1 MKYVEV
7 YIEHNTLSLNKT
19 FTYVCEQEVQVGCRV
34 KVPFGKQELIGF
46 VEEIKEES
54 SLEQIKSVIEVI
66 DEKPLL
72 NEELLQLS
80 SFMSEYYVASKI
92 SCLKMMLP
100 PALRPQSG
108 HEKIIYDD
116 YIEKTEND
124 IPLTKHQQELMEK
137 LTFPMLASE
146 FRKEAKS
153 VAKTLIDKQVVRI
166 IKKEKHRNLVNVY
179 QDKKVELKPQQ
190 EQAIQTIQNGK
201 ESVYLLHGV
210 TGSGKTEVFLQLASN
225 ILQQGKQVLFLV
237 PEIGLTPMMIQR
249 VSARFGQNIAI
260 FHSRLSAQEKY
271 DQYQL
276 VKSNQVNIV
285 VGTRSAV
292 FMPFKNLGL
301 ILMDEEHDNSYK
313 QDQMPRYHTR
323 DIALKRAEYHNCKCV
338 LASATPSLE
347 SYARA
352 YKNVYKLVTLTN
364 RINDSMPDIKILD
377 MRVEKSHFGI
387 SQSLEDAMRT
397 RFEKNEQVI
406 LLLNRRGY
414 LPILRC
420 QDCQEVMVCPDC
432 GIALSYHKS
441 DNTCVCHICG
451 NSYRYNNT
459 CPKCKG
465 HSFFQTGMGTEKL
478 EEQIKDMFPNQ
489 KVVRMDQDST
499 RKKNAHKKL
508 LEEFEKD
515 GDILLGTQMIT
526 KGLDF
531 ERVTCVGILN
541 ADSAL
546 IRQDYRSSESAY
558 QILEQASGRS
568 GRGNKKGEVFIQTF
582 QPEHFVIQSV
592 QEHNYLKFFNQEMK
606 YRHLGW
612 YPPYSYLCSLIFS
625 SNQFE
630 ETLKVANEAKVF
642 FKEMKVLGPVEI
654 SMRNKNRRIRLL
666 IKTNSIETLEKSV
679 QVWINIYN
687 KKHRNVKVDINMHPM
702 YVEE

>member
-19 FTYVCEQEVQVGCRV
+19 FTYACQQEVEVGCRV
-34 KVPFGKQELIGF
+34 RVPFGNQELVGF
-46 VEEIKEES
+46 VEKVTDTTTLENIKF
-54 SLEQIKSVIEVI
+54 VAEVI
-66 DEKPLL
+66 DSEPLL
-72 NEELLQLS
+72 NEELLQLADY
-80 SFMSEYYVASKI
+80 MSNHYVASKI
-92 SCLKMMLP
+92 SCFKILLP
-100 PALRPQSG
+100 PALRPQSN
-108 HEKIIYDD
+108 HEKIIYEEFV
-116 YIEKTEND
+116 EKKD
-124 IPLTKHQQELMEK
+124 FVIPLTKRQQEIMDTLS
-137 LTFPMLASE
+137 FPMPATQ
-146 FRKEAKS
+146 FRKVAKS
-153 VAKTLIDKQVVRI
+153 VAKTLIEKGVVQI
-166 IKKEKHRNLVNVY
+166 VLKEKHRNLVEWAK
-179 QDKKVELKPQQ
+179 DKEVELKP
-190 EQAIQTIQNGK
+190 EQKMAIEKIQNGA
-201 ESVYLLHGV
+201 ENVYLLHGV
-210 TGSGKTEVFLQLASN
+210 TGSGKTEVFLQLALN
-225 ILQQGKQVLFLV
+225 VLREGKQVLFLV

-249 VSARFGQNIAI
+249 VSARFGQDIAI

-292 FMPFKNLGL
+292 FMPFQNLGL

-323 DIALKRAEYHNCKCV
+323 DIALKRAEYHRCKCV

-352 YKNVYKLVTLTN
+352 YKNVYKLVTLTK
-364 RINDSMPDIKILD
+364 RINDSMPDIHVID
-377 MRVEKSHFGI
+377 MRKEKARFGI
-387 SQSLEDAMRT
+387 SQTLEQAMRN
-397 RFEKNEQVI
+397 RFAKNEQVI

-414 LPILRC
+414 IPIVRC
-420 QDCQEVMVCPDC
+420 QDCQEVLLCPDC
-432 GIALSYHKS
+432 GIALSYHKKE
-441 DNTCVCHICG
+441 NACICHICG
-451 NSYRYNNT
+451 NSYPFTNT

-478 EEQIKDMFPNQ
+478 EELMKMIFPEQ
-489 KVVRMDQDST
+489 KIVRMDQDST
-499 RKKNAHKKL
+499 RRKNAHKTL

-531 ERVTCVGILN
+531 EKVTCVGIIN
-541 ADSAL
+541 ADAAL

-568 GRGNKKGEVFIQTF
+568 GRGNQKGEVFIQTF

-592 QEHNYLKFFNQEMK
+592 MEHNYISFFNQEMK

-612 YPPYSYLCSLIFS
+612 YPPYSFLCSIIFS
-625 SNQFE
+625 SQKIE
-630 ETLKVANEAKVF
+630 DSLRIAQDAKQF
-642 FKEMKVLGPVEI
+642 FKDCKVLGPIEI
-654 SMRNKNRRIRLL
+654 SMRNKQRRVRLL
-666 IKTNSIETLEKSV
+666 LKANSIEILEHSV
-679 QVWINIYN
+679 QAWVDIYS
-687 KKHRNVKVDINMHPM
+687 KKHRNVKMDINMHPM